1 MKLKFYRC
9 KHCGNIVGKIY
20 DSGVPI
26 VCCGE
31 NMEELTANTSDGA
44 YEKHVPVVKVEGNMV
59 HVVVG
64 STEHP
69 MAEDHYIEWI
79 ALQTKNG
86 NQRIC
91 LKPGDKPKACF
102 AICDG
107 DEVEAVYE
115 YCNLHGLWKA
125 EL

>member
-44 YEKHVPVVKVEGNMV
+44 HEKHVPVVKVEGNRV

-69 MAEDHYIEWI
+69 MGEDHYIEWI

-91 LKPGDKPKACF
+91 LKPGDKPEACF